1 MTYLI
6 KNGKIFIEKEDYI
19 MKLELVKM
27 PLDDETLLGESHI
40 LGCPDVPSVWNDD
53 AIFFNDEV
61 FVGQINLKDVNNPLL
76 PNSGILYFFF
86 ASMSKPYRGIVRYTG
101 DFTSL
106 ERIDFNEEAPLK
118 FNYNQEYKIS
128 FIDEDGDVTL
138 LGKMPKLQSYKPTS
152 NEVCLLKLDFSNYPE
167 IDLFKDITDPV
178 CFLIKKEDLENKA
191 FDKAYLANS
200 LN

>member
-1 MTYLI
+1 
-6 KNGKIFIEKEDYI
+6 

-27 PLDDETLLGESHI
+27 PFDDETNLGESHI

-61 FVGQINLKDVNNPLL
+61 FVGQINLSEVSHPLL

-86 ASMSKPYRGIVRYTG
+86 ASMSKPYRGIVRYAS
-101 DFTSL
+101 DLSNL
-106 ERIDFNEEAPLK
+106 ERIDFNEEAPLE
-118 FNYNQEYKIS
+118 FNYNQEYKIN
-128 FIDEDGDVTL
+128 FIDEEGDITL
-138 LGKMPKLQSYKPTS
+138 LGKMPKLSGYKPVS

-167 IDLFKDITDPV
+167 IDLFKDLTDPV
-178 CFLIKKEDLENKA
+178 CFLIKKEDLENKN
-191 FDKAYLANS
+191 FEKAYLANS

>member
-1 MTYLI
+1 
-6 KNGKIFIEKEDYI
+6 

-27 PLDDETLLGESHI
+27 PFDDETALGQSHI

-61 FVGQINLKDVNNPLL
+61 FVGQINLSEVTHPLL
-76 PNSGILYFFF
+76 PSEGILYFFF
-86 ASMSKPYRGIVRYTG
+86 ASMSNPYRGIVRYTK
-101 DFTSL
+101 DLKTL

-118 FNYNQEYKIS
+118 FNYNLEFGLNFK
-128 FIDEDGDVTL
+128 DEDGDVTL
-138 LGKMPKLQSYKPTS
+138 LGKMPKMSCYKATS

-167 IDLFKDITDPV
+167 IDLFNDLTDPV
-178 CFLIKKEDLENKA
+178 CFLIKKEDLENMA